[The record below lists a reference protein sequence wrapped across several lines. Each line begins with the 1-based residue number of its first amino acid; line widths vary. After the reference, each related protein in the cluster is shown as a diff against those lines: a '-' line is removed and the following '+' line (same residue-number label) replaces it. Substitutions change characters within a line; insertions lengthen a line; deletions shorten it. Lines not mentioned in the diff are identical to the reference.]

1 MVRLASAS
9 ESSECSGKD
18 GQGKRVWG
26 AGWGKQV
33 DSQGVLYLGEGG
45 EKLDMW
51 NSRGR
56 KMSGREH
63 TSGSAFPV

>member
-9 ESSECSGKD
+9 ESSEYNGKD

-33 DSQGVLYLGEGG
+33 DSQGVLYLGKGG
-45 EKLDMW
+45 EGVRHVEF
-51 NSRGR
+51 RGR
-56 KMSGREH
+56 KISGREN
-63 TSGSAFPV
+63 TSGSAFPR

>member
-9 ESSECSGKD
+9 ESSEYNGKD

-33 DSQGVLYLGEGG
+33 DSQGVLYLGKGG
-45 EKLDMW
+45 E
-51 NSRGR
+51 G
-56 KMSGREH
+56 
-63 TSGSAFPV
+63 V